1 MYKRQ
6 DLVLD
11 LRYNGGGYLDIAN
24 EMAFMIAGPTA
35 ASGQTFSLQQ
45 WNDQHPSINPVTGQ
59 ALSPRR
65 FHDSAQGFSATE
77 GAALPYLSLSRVY
90 VLTTSNTCSASEAIM
105 NGLRGI
111 DVEVIQ
117 IGSTTCGKPYGF
129 YALENCGTTYFT
141 TQFRGVNAKGYGD
154 YSDGFSPSNLAEV
167 EGEPVTGCAVDD
179 DFSQPLGNENEAMLS
194 AALNYRENGTCPALP
209 SGVARHAAAPK
220 SAIDYGWGKQPGR
233 IVEPAF
239 PGGLAVP

>member
-1 MYKRQ
+1 
-6 DLVLD
+6 
-11 LRYNGGGYLDIAN
+11 
-24 EMAFMIAGPTA
+24 
-35 ASGQTFSLQQ
+35 
-45 WNDQHPSINPVTGQ
+45 
-59 ALSPRR
+59 
-65 FHDSAQGFSATE
+65 
-77 GAALPYLSLSRVY
+77 
-90 VLTTSNTCSASEAIM
+90 M

-129 YALENCGTTYFT
+129 YALENCGTTYFSA
-141 TQFRGVNAKGYGD
+141 QFKGVNAKGYGD

-167 EGEPVTGCAVDD
+167 EGEPVPGCAVDD

-194 AALNYRENGTCPALP
+194 AALNYRESGTCPALP

-220 SAIDYGWGKQPGR
+220 WAIGYGWEQQPGR
-233 IVEPAF
+233 IIEPAF